1 MKQPIKPKTM
11 THVAVAFPLHHYI
24 STNKKYRKY
33 EAVHFFVISWFTHAI
48 EQMDKPTAPFKA
60 VQPVNYYKQ

>member
-11 THVAVAFPLHHYI
+11 TPVAVAFPLHHYI

-33 EAVHFFVISWFTHAI
+33 KRHIFAISWFTHAI
-48 EQMDKPTAPFKA
+48 EQMDKSTALIKA
-60 VQPVNYYKQ
+60 VQPADYYRQ

>member
-11 THVAVAFPLHHYI
+11 THVAVAFPPHHYI

-33 EAVHFFVISWFTHAI
+33 KRHIFAISWFTRAI
-48 EQMDKPTAPFKA
+48 EQMDKSTALFKA
-60 VQPVNYYKQ
+60 VQPEDYYRQ

>member
-33 EAVHFFVISWFTHAI
+33 KAVHFAI
-48 EQMDKPTAPFKA
+48 FMVYPCH
-60 VQPVNYYKQ
+60 

>member
-33 EAVHFFVISWFTHAI
+33 KRHIFVISWFTHAI
-48 EQMDKPTAPFKA
+48 EQMDKSTALIKA
-60 VQPVNYYKQ
+60 VQSTDYYRQ

>member
-33 EAVHFFVISWFTHAI
+33 KRYIFAISWFTHAI
-48 EQMDKPTAPFKA
+48 EQMDKPTAPIKA
-60 VQPVNYYKQ
+60 VQSTDYYR